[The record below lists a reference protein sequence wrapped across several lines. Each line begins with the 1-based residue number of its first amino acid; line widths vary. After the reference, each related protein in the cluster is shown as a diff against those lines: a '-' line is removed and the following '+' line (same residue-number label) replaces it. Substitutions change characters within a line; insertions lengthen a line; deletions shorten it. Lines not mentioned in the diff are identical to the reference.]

1 VRKVYDPPV
10 VRTLAPLLGVLSALA
25 LGGCGSGGESDGGGA
40 GTGADTRGAAY
51 EAAFD
56 ICRGG
61 LKATAEAYAVPAT
74 EEAVT
79 AVIVEQVSG
88 GSPEEEQNARQGCL
102 DAMKQAGG

>member
-1 VRKVYDPPV
+1 
-10 VRTLAPLLGVLSALA
+10 VRTLTTLLGVLSALA
-25 LGGCGSGGESDGGGA
+25 LAGCGGGGESDDGGA
-40 GTGADTRGAAY
+40 GTGGGTRGAAY

-61 LKATAEAYAVPAT
+61 LEATAEAYAVPAT
-74 EEAVT
+74 EAAVT

-102 DAMKQAGG
+102 DAIEQAGG